1 MEQNEL
7 EEFLSDVKKFNENIS
22 NSEIPSEEKKS
33 VENISFE
40 NPLENVEQTEND
52 TEIKS
57 EPETQSRQR
66 LEELREGLKKII
78 DGYAVVKLVD
88 SVFPKTILYLLS
100 FIDKDFQK
108 INLKNVQ
115 LDEEEIEIYKPL
127 GDYVAEYI
135 LTKINPVVLLCGLYA
150 YRTTLAITV
159 EYNKVKSMSNH
170 KKQIPMPLKK
180 SKHEIEMRKRKLM
193 REISELQKVKDINRY
208 DREYAREINEEI
220 QKRDAEIERLNK
232 AIEDLKKEFLNSKK
246 TEIPAVKEEN
256 PVNMPEQK
264 PEKIDKRK
272 IVDEEKKKILKER
285 LAKAR
290 EIRKQKL
297 QEQKNENNEQ
307 TEENDTQNE

>member
-7 EEFLSDVKKFNENIS
+7 DEFLTDVKKFNENVN
-22 NSEIPSEEKKS
+22 NSENPSEEKKS
-33 VENISFE
+33 DENNSFE
-40 NPLENVEQTEND
+40 NPLENVEQTENK
-52 TEIKS
+52 T
-57 EPETQSRQR
+57 EPETQSEQR
-66 LEELREGLKKII
+66 LKELKDGLKKII
-78 DGYAVVKLVD
+78 DGYAVIKLVD
-88 SVFPKTILYLLS
+88 SVFPRTILYLLS

-108 INLKNVQ
+108 INIKNVQ

-159 EYNKVKSMSNH
+159 EYNKVKSMYNH
-170 KKQIPMPLKK
+170 KKQKPMPLKK

-193 REISELQKVKDINRY
+193 SEISELQKVRDINRY
-208 DREYAREINEEI
+208 DREYAKEINEEI

-246 TEIPAVKEEN
+246 PEIPVTKEEKHLN
-256 PVNMPEQK
+256 EPEQK

-297 QEQKNENNEQ
+297 QEQKPENLE
-307 TEENDTQNE
+307 TE

>member
-7 EEFLSDVKKFNENIS
+7 EEFLTDVKKFNENI
-22 NSEIPSEEKKS
+22 NNTDIPSEEKKS
-33 VENISFE
+33 VENISFK
-40 NPLENVEQTEND
+40 NPLENVEQAEND

-57 EPETQSRQR
+57 EPKNQSEQS
-66 LEELREGLKKII
+66 LEELKDGIKKII

-88 SVFPKTILYLLS
+88 SVFPKTLIYLLS
-100 FIDKDFQK
+100 FIDKDFRK

-127 GDYVAEYI
+127 GDYVVDYI
-135 LTKINPVVLLCGLYA
+135 ITKINPLVLLCGMYV
-150 YRTTLAITV
+150 YRTTLAITI

-170 KKQIPMPLKK
+170 IKQKPMPLKK

-193 REISELQKVKDINRY
+193 REISELHKVRDINRY
-208 DREYAREINEEI
+208 DREYTKEINTEI

-232 AIEDLKKEFLNSKK
+232 AIEDLKKEFLISKK
-246 TEIPAVKEEN
+246 TEIPITKEEK
-256 PVNMPEQK
+256 PVNEPIQK

-272 IVDEEKKKILKER
+272 IVDEEKKKVLKER

-297 QEQKNENNEQ
+297 QEQKNEANDIKN
-307 TEENDTQNE
+307 TETEL